1 MNTELTKGQ
10 KLVGL
15 TFNPSGDDQV
25 TKFKQACA
33 NAIDILL
40 EGKGTNHTANSFIDL
55 AVHSLL
61 TGQMFGVKAKT
72 WKE

>member
-15 TFNPSGDDQV
+15 TFNPSGDDRV
-25 TKFKQACA
+25 TKYKQACA

-40 EGKGTNHTANSFIDL
+40 EEQQINTTAEKFVSLAID
-55 AVHSLL
+55 SIL
-61 TGQMFGVKAKT
+61 TGQMFGVKAQT

>member
-1 MNTELTKGQ
+1 MSTNLTKGQ

-25 TKFKQACA
+25 IKLKLACA

-40 EGKGTNHTANSFIDL
+40 EEKPRSPEARRFIRFAIDSI
-55 AVHSLL
+55 V
-61 TGQMFGVKAKT
+61 TGQMCGVKAQT

>member
-40 EGKGTNHTANSFIDL
+40 EEQKANTTAEKFVNLAID
-55 AVHSLL
+55 SIL
-61 TGQMFGVKAKT
+61 TGQMFGVKAQT